1 MSSKATLGQDPV
13 ASSPYLK
20 CYFVLVSF
28 NAESNNSGAKRL
40 SEKDKPFLTG
50 EVFAL
55 LVSHQAKDSMRGFGI
70 FSFSMGSFLL
80 ESGVL

>member
-1 MSSKATLGQDPV
+1 MSSEATLGRDSD
-13 ASSPYLK
+13 ASSRYLR

-40 SEKDKPFLTG
+40 SEKVKPVLTG

-55 LVSHQAKDSMRGFGI
+55 LVSHHAKDSTRGFGV